1 MYEEC
6 FMFDQQKEIHV
17 GHSLSIPEQQILLDI
32 NGSELVVSSISKLFT
47 LTQYALPV
55 NFLFFPTLKI
65 ITPPCFKASKVFE
78 IHLLQ

>member
-1 MYEEC
+1 MLVTVSQYQTNLQPEE
-6 FMFDQQKEIHV
+6 
-17 GHSLSIPEQQILLDI
+17 QILLDI

-47 LTQYALPV
+47 LTPLPV

-65 ITPPCFKASKVFE
+65 ITPPCFKASKVIE